1 MWNVH
6 ISPHKVYTYTVY
18 YGSTWLLSAW
28 LISRCDIEHL
38 IIRIMFDIYLFF
50 FFSFKYAT
58 FALKYTQKFFIGI
71 YLLKS

>member
-18 YGSTWLLSAW
+18 YGSAWLLSAW

-38 IIRIMFDIYLFF
+38 IIRIMFDIYFY
-50 FFSFKYAT
+50 FFSSKYAT